1 MAIITLLFGLLG
13 CQNGAEDRGGSLVD
27 DPAIETEAPTAVGA
41 NSPQLLPTP
50 TLAPEAATIR
60 PPTPPVQPTP
70 TLPPGVSPPAPPTLA
85 PGESAEIQSGEPAD
99 ELAVLTIL
107 DRPSPSGTA
116 EELLRMG
123 EVGIANGDYATAV
136 EVFTHLLEDETLTD
150 EQRAQGQLGLGVA
163 YLREGL
169 AAEAL
174 ATFNQLAGSDA
185 TIAGRYPEHL
195 FYLAQT
201 QELLGDQRSAI
212 DAYRDYLAAEPQLA
226 AYINSFI
233 GEAYLALGSPAE
245 AITAFEAALEGQA
258 HRLTLIDIRRV
269 LADLYLGNREYTAAI
284 RHYDAIRD
292 AAVTE
297 ATKGQMTYLAG
308 WAEQMAGNEEAAY
321 ERFQEGITS
330 YPRAYESYLG
340 LVELVEAGVPVDEYQ
355 RGVVDYYVGAYQPAV
370 EALLRHLDQDSAVTK
385 ADARLF
391 LAWSYEG
398 LGNLEAAL
406 AELDQF
412 ATLED
417 ERALWERAEMLNR
430 AGQTVEAANDY
441 LEYIERYPEG
451 EQAAAATWQAA
462 ILAADS
468 GDTAAAIERY
478 LLLADNYPFTENTP
492 RGLFLA
498 GSLAR
503 DKGDTTQAIEIWQRA
518 AETYPQN
525 EYGARSAVALL
536 RLPQQDST
544 AADFSKLVEE
554 LTPTNYFALRAQDI
568 LSGTMPYAAEGEMI
582 IPEAEAQAEAE
593 QWLRERMAAEGQT
606 APDSQSLAE
615 LPPQIVA
622 DPHKVV
628 GEKLWKLGRYEEA
641 KRELEALRENYAGDM
656 LASYQ
661 LSLYFRDLGLYRSSI
676 IAAASMLSAAEA
688 SIYDAPPF
696 LGRLS
701 FPAYYADLIMPLS
714 EHYGYDPRLQFAL
727 VRQESLFESFA
738 TSSAVAQ
745 GLSQVIPDTGAYI
758 AGRLAW
764 PDYENEDLYRPV
776 VGLIFGAYYL
786 DLQLDT
792 FDNHAH
798 VALSAYNGGPGN
810 AARWYAQAGDNLDVY
825 LDTVDFGET
834 RLYIMRIYEGFRA
847 YAYLYG
853 E

>member
-1 MAIITLLFGLLG
+1 MA
-13 CQNGAEDRGGSLVD
+13 CQEGAENRGGSLVS
-27 DPAIETEAPTAVGA
+27 DPATVTESPTAAGTD
-41 NSPQLLPTP
+41 NTQLLPTP
-50 TLAPEAATIR
+50 TLAPEAAVIR

-85 PGESAEIQSGEPAD
+85 PGESAEIQSGDPAD

-107 DRPSPSGTA
+107 ERPSPSGSPD
-116 EELLRMG
+116 ELLRMG
-123 EVGIANGDYATAV
+123 NQDIANGDYATAV
-136 EVFTHLLEDETLTD
+136 EHFTLLLEDETLTA
-150 EQRAQGQLGLGVA
+150 EQKAQGQLGLGIA

-174 ATFNQLAGSDA
+174 AALNQAAENGEA
-185 TIAGRYPEHL
+185 AEQYPERH
-195 FYLAQT
+195 FFTGQAH
-201 QELLGDQRSAI
+201 ELLGDYQSAI
-212 DAYRDYLAAEPQLA
+212 DAYTTYLAAEPTLTT
-226 AYINSFI
+226 YVNSLI

-245 AITAFEAALEGQA
+245 AIAAFEAALEGQA

-269 LADLYLGNREYTAAI
+269 LADLYLGDREYAAAI

-370 EALLRHLDQDSAVTK
+370 EALLRYLSEDSAETK

-406 AELDQF
+406 AELEQF
-412 ATLED
+412 AMLD
-417 ERALWERAEMLNR
+417 AERALWEQSEMLNR
-430 AGQTVEAANDY
+430 AGQAAEAAEHY
-441 LEYIERYPEG
+441 LRYVEMYPEG

-462 ILAADS
+462 VLAADS

-503 DKGDTTQAIEIWQRA
+503 DNGDTAQAIEIWQRA

-536 RLPQQDST
+536 RLPQEDST
-544 AADFSKLVEE
+544 PADYSALVEE

-568 LSGTMPYAAEGEMI
+568 LSETLPYAAEGEMI
-582 IPEAEAQAEAE
+582 IPENEAAAQAEAE
-593 QWLRERMAAEGQT
+593 RWLRERLAAEGQT
-606 APDSQSLAE
+606 PPDSQSLAE
-615 LPPQIVA
+615 LSPEIAA
-622 DPHKVV
+622 DPRRVV
-628 GEKLWKLGRYEEA
+628 GEKLWQLGQYEQA
-641 KRELEALRENYAGDM
+641 KRELEALRESYAGDM

-676 IAAASMLSAAEA
+676 IAAATVLSAAGA
-688 SIYDAPPF
+688 SIYDVPPF

-701 FPAYYADLIMPLS
+701 FPVYYADLVIPLA

-727 VRQESLFESFA
+727 IRQESLFESFA

-764 PDYENEDLYRPV
+764 PDYENEDLYRPI

-792 FDNHAH
+792 FDNHPH

-810 AARWYAQAGDNLDVY
+810 AARWYAQAGDNLDLY
-825 LDTVDFGET
+825 LDTVDFAET

-847 YAYLYG
+847 YAYLYS
-853 E
+853 EQ